1 MLCIYANY
9 LMSTLRNLRGSFR
22 PSHSRCLV
30 LISNERKKLPPTNLI
45 YKNLQKHYGHLR
57 LRAKTNLS
65 KVKVLRM
72 RTDIE

>member
-1 MLCIYANY
+1 
-9 LMSTLRNLRGSFR
+9 MSTLRNLRGSFR

-30 LISNERKKLPPTNLI
+30 LISNERKKLPPTKLI

-65 KVKVLRM
+65 
-72 RTDIE
+72 